1 MQEDESTDLKYR
13 VIKIEKIAAPVGLSG
28 DDWHRYI
35 IGQGSDKIVG
45 RRPGTLQAVTEHAE
59 TAADFL
65 NSRSDK
71 ISASYTYTPR
81 KWN

>member
-59 TAADFL
+59 TAAEFL
-65 NSRSDK
+65 KAPPEAIGSGPLD
-71 ISASYTYTPR
+71 IDG
-81 KWN
+81 